1 MPHVPNYFYIQ
12 SAVMP
17 YRKKNG
23 ELELMMITSRR
34 KKRWV
39 IPKGVQE
46 PGLSAAESAVKEA
59 LEEAGIM
66 GTVSDSPIG
75 SYKYKKWGGICTVVV
90 FVMEVTKEFE
100 TWEED
105 FRVRKWFSLA
115 DAMTRPREEKLKE
128 LMSLLPEF
136 LEKA

>member
-1 MPHVPNYFYIQ
+1 MSYLPDYFYIQ

-17 YRKKNG
+17 YRKQKG

-46 PGLSAAESAVKEA
+46 ADLTAAESAAKEA

-66 GTVSDSPIG
+66 GTLSDSPIG
-75 SYKYKKWGGICTVVV
+75 SYQYQKWGGICTVVV

-100 TWEED
+100 RWEED
-105 FRVRKWFSLA
+105 FRVRKWFSLSE
-115 DAMTRPREEKLKE
+115 AMKRPREKKLRQ
-128 LMSLLPEF
+128 LMRSLPEF
-136 LEKA
+136 LQKV